1 MYVETFTNER
11 IIQDL
16 ARARCNERGNVA
28 TILRLIAEVERRRLF
43 AVQGYSSLYGYCTE
57 ELGYSED
64 EAYRRIGVARAGL
77 RFPLIIAMIERG
89 ELHLTGAARCAAHLT
104 EENHRELLAAAAYKT
119 KREIEE
125 MLAEHNPVPD
135 LPDLMEPSDCDP
147 RHSVQPL
154 AKDRF
159 LICFT
164 GSRRIRDLIE
174 RAKELT
180 SHQRPRP
187 GFEAVIE
194 AALETYVE
202 KLEKKKYKTT
212 DRPHEPRASES
223 EDPHYVPAH
232 VKREVYLRDGGRC
245 TYVGCNGR
253 RCNAR
258 FLLEFDH
265 IHPVGLGG
273 KSTVENVRLRCH
285 AHNQLTAREDYDPE
299 YVALRA
305 QGFRPVW
312 KTRAARRK
320 EARRTKLVPEPVRR
334 EANLA
339 YLNAIRPFGTEPLEF
354 PLNLRERFL

>member
-1 MYVETFTNER
+1 MPRSEPFRRRVLACFAMTVQTLTNDR
-11 IIQDL
+11 IIRDL

-57 ELGYSED
+57 ALGYSED
-64 EAYRRIGVARAGL
+64 EAYRRIGVARAGV
-77 RFPLIIAMIERG
+77 RFPLIIKMIERG
-89 ELHLTGAARCAAHLT
+89 ELHLTGAARCAPHLT
-104 EENHRELLAAAAYKT
+104 EENHRQILAAAKHKT

-125 MLAEHNPVPD
+125 MLAERNPVPD
-135 LPDLMEPSDCDP
+135 LPDLMEPTASDP

-180 SHQRPRP
+180 SYQRPRP

-194 AALETYVE
+194 AALECYVE
-202 KLEKKKYKTT
+202 KLEKKKFKTT
-212 DRPHEPRASES
+212 ARRQKPRVVES
-223 EDPHYVPAH
+223 EDPRYVPAD

-265 IHPVGLGG
+265 IIPVGRGG
-273 KSTVENVRLRCH
+273 KSTVVNLRLRCH

-312 KTRAARRK
+312 RT
-320 EARRTKLVPEPVRR
+320 RTK
-334 EANLA
+334 
-339 YLNAIRPFGTEPLEF
+339 T
-354 PLNLRERFL
+354 